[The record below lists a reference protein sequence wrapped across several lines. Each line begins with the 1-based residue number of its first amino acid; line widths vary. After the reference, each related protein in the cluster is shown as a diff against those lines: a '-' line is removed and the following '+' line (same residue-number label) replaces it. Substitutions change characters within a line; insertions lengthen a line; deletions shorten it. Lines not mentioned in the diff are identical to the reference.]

1 MRVDVH
7 THFLPEAFRRLLR
20 ERDGAVRIEDRNG
33 QPHAV
38 HADGT
43 VPLSPGF
50 RDLDARAAWM
60 DDHGVDVT
68 VASVS
73 TPSPN
78 EGPLSVEEST
88 ELVRAIND
96 GYADAQ
102 REYPDRFAG
111 LGALPLRAPEAAV
124 AEVDRI
130 ADDLDLAGVAVHT
143 TVRGRKLSA
152 PEFEPVFDRV
162 AERDLP
168 VFVHPG
174 RNVMSEQLDDGEGG
188 LNPTVIFPTETTV
201 QLTRLI
207 FDGFF
212 DRHDLA
218 VVVSHMGGALP
229 YLVGR
234 LERGRERFRLD
245 DGVPPEKP
253 VREYVDEFY
262 YDAISFHPP
271 AVRAALDTVGA
282 DHLLFGTDYPFNME
296 DIDASLRDI
305 EATAPSE
312 AATRAIMG
320 ETAADL
326 FDL

>member
-7 THFLPEAFRRLLR
+7 THFLPEPFRRLLR
-20 ERDGAVRIEDRNG
+20 DWNERVRIEDRDG

-38 HADGT
+38 HASGAI
-43 VPLSPGF
+43 PLSPGF

-60 DDHGVDVT
+60 DEHDVDVT
-68 VASVS
+68 VASAS
-73 TPSPN
+73 TPNPN
-78 EGPLSVEEST
+78 EEPFSVAQST
-88 ELVRAIND
+88 ELVRALND
-96 GYADAQ
+96 GYAEAQ
-102 REYPDRFAG
+102 RDYPDRFAG
-111 LGALPLRAPEAAV
+111 LGALPLRDPEAALT
-124 AEVDRI
+124 EVDRI
-130 ADDLDLAGVAVHT
+130 TDDLDLAGVAVHA

-152 PEFEPVFDRV
+152 PELEPVFERV

-174 RNVMSEQLDDGEGG
+174 RNVLSHELEAEEGG

-212 DRHDLA
+212 DRHDVDL
-218 VVVSHMGGALP
+218 VVAHMGGALP

-234 LERGRERFRLD
+234 LERGRERFRTAPD
-245 DGVPPEKP
+245 VPPERP
-253 VREYVDEFY
+253 VQAYVEEFY
-262 YDAISFHPP
+262 YDTISFHQP
-271 AVRAALDTVGA
+271 ALRAAIETAGT
-282 DHLLFGTDYPFNME
+282 DHLLFGTDYPFDME
-296 DIDASLRDI
+296 DVDASLRDVR
-305 EATAPSE
+305 ETSPSE
-312 AATRAIMG
+312 SATCAMMG